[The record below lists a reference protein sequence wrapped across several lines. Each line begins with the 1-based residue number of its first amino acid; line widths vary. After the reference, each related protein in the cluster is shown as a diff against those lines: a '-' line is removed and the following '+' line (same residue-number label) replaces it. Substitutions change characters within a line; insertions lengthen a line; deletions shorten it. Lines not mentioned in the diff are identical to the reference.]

1 MEIQELK
8 IITTKVKKS
17 LQELKNRF
25 ELAEQRFSINEYR
38 SIEIIQPKEQ
48 RQNRK
53 KKINKASEDS
63 ETPLSELKY
72 IAEVS
77 KRKENEKG

>member
-1 MEIQELK
+1 MKQMEIQELK

-38 SIEIIQPKEQ
+38 SIEIIQPKE
-48 RQNRK
+48 
-53 KKINKASEDS
+53 
-63 ETPLSELKY
+63 
-72 IAEVS
+72 
-77 KRKENEKG
+77 